1 VWLTDAAPARSTML
15 VQYVKDV
22 IMKVIISGMTLV
34 TPPRNWLLC
43 ERVMLDLSLELLVK
57 TMH

>member
-1 VWLTDAAPARSTML
+1 